1 MNNDINNRMT
11 TNNNQNKQTQED
23 LLMRLV
29 DMMDEGHQL
38 TDEEMALLA
47 ANDEAVEIYMQ
58 LSAMKHVVGTPEPL
72 AGAPLHM
79 SKAEDDGGE
88 ARGADHMEEAKE
100 DESGTALVVKSIRSW
115 MWPVLAAAAVLL
127 ALVVITQPR
136 HTEANG
142 DQDLLLAYEHTEKPD
157 GIILKTT
164 TTQPIDITKKKNRL
178 TRARLIKNKEQ
189 LVLDYQT
196 PAGTNYSINH
206 TVQADTIEVP
216 CGKDFKLILADGTEV
231 WLYADSRLIYPAQFV
246 GDERRVFLDGEAYF
260 RVAKDSEHPFIVSTD
275 RMEARVLGTE
285 LNVNSRKNH
294 VALITGSVEV
304 STGNTSHRQL
314 LTPGQ
319 SASLADGG
327 RLIVECENME
337 SYVYWRNGYIYFD
350 DATLTEIAQQL
361 GRWFNVDV
369 EVKNAQKQH
378 LRLHFLYKRSDSMK
392 RVVSI
397 LNNFGEFKAEY
408 SNNCLRIK

>member
-1 MNNDINNRMT
+1 
-11 TNNNQNKQTQED
+11 
-23 LLMRLV
+23 
-29 DMMDEGHQL
+29 
-38 TDEEMALLA
+38 
-47 ANDEAVEIYMQ
+47 
-58 LSAMKHVVGTPEPL
+58 
-72 AGAPLHM
+72 
-79 SKAEDDGGE
+79 
-88 ARGADHMEEAKE
+88 
-100 DESGTALVVKSIRSW
+100 
-115 MWPVLAAAAVLL
+115 
-127 ALVVITQPR
+127 
-136 HTEANG
+136 
-142 DQDLLLAYEHTEKPD
+142 
-157 GIILKTT
+157 
-164 TTQPIDITKKKNRL
+164 
-178 TRARLIKNKEQ
+178 
-189 LVLDYQT
+189 
-196 PAGTNYSINH
+196 
-206 TVQADTIEVP
+206 
-216 CGKDFKLILADGTEV
+216 
-231 WLYADSRLIYPAQFV
+231 
-246 GDERRVFLDGEAYF
+246 
-260 RVAKDSEHPFIVSTD
+260 
-275 RMEARVLGTE
+275 MEARVLGTE

-314 LTPGQ
+314 LAPGQ

>member
-47 ANDEAVEIYMQ
+47 ANDEAVETYMQ
-58 LSAMKHVVGTPEPL
+58 LSAMKHVVGMPEPL
-72 AGAPLHM
+72 AGATLHM
-79 SKAEDDGGE
+79 PKAEDDGE
-88 ARGADHMEEAKE
+88 ARRTDHTEEAKD

-115 MWPVLAAAAVLL
+115 MWPVLAAAAALL
-127 ALVVITQPR
+127 TLVVFTQPR
-136 HTEANG
+136 HTEANEG
-142 DQDLLLAYEHTEKPD
+142 QDLLLAYEHTEKPD

-314 LTPGQ
+314 LAPGQ

>member
-72 AGAPLHM
+72 AGATLHM
-79 SKAEDDGGE
+79 PKAEDDGE

-115 MWPVLAAAAVLL
+115 MWPVLAAAAALL
-127 ALVVITQPR
+127 ALFVITQPR
-136 HTEANG
+136 HTEANEG
-142 DQDLLLAYEHTEKPD
+142 QDLLLAYEHTEKPD

-314 LTPGQ
+314 LAPGQ

>member
-1 MNNDINNRMT
+1 MNIDSI
-11 TNNNQNKQTQED
+11 QNGIVIDHIKAGKS
-23 LLMRLV
+23 M
-29 DMMDEGHQL
+29 DMYRFLQL
-38 TDEEMALLA
+38 D
-47 ANDEAVEIYMQ
+47 Q
-58 LSAMKHVVGTPEPL
+58 LSCSVA
-72 AGAPLHM
+72 
-79 SKAEDDGGE
+79 
-88 ARGADHMEEAKE
+88 
-100 DESGTALVVKSIRSW
+100 
-115 MWPVLAAAAVLL
+115 
-127 ALVVITQPR
+127 
-136 HTEANG
+136 
-142 DQDLLLAYEHTEKPD
+142 
-157 GIILKTT
+157 IIK
-164 TTQPIDITKKKNRL
+164 
-178 TRARLIKNKEQ
+178 
-189 LVLDYQT
+189 
-196 PAGTNYSINH
+196 
-206 TVQADTIEVP
+206 
-216 CGKDFKLILADGTEV
+216 
-231 WLYADSRLIYPAQFV
+231 
-246 GDERRVFLDGEAYF
+246 
-260 RVAKDSEHPFIVSTD
+260 
-275 RMEARVLGTE
+275 
-285 LNVNSRKNH
+285 NVNSRKNH

-314 LTPGQ
+314 LAPGQ